1 MNGGNDMYYGGSAL
15 RDLVAE
21 TDGVARAAAA
31 VSIVALGLGVAA
43 LCYFAFKSARTKG
56 VPR

>member
-1 MNGGNDMYYGGSAL
+1 MYYGGSAL

-43 LCYFAFKSARTKG
+43 LCYFAFKNARTKG
-56 VPR
+56 VSR